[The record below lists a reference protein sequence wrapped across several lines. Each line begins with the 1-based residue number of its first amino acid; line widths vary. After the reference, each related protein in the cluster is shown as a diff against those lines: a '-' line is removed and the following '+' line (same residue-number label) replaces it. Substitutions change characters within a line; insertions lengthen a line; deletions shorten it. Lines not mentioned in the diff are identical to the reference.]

1 MPVESRVSTPRSP
14 VGAPIRPALV
24 VMHHPRRRAGLA
36 RLVTALG
43 DARPAVVVDPDPT
56 GPPSPL
62 RTAKRAWAAVD
73 ARATHH
79 VVLQD
84 DVAPIERFTEHLR
97 AVIAARP
104 DAAVALYVNW
114 RSPHNA
120 YLARWAA
127 LTGRPFADLAP
138 HEYVPTLGLALPSE
152 AAIELSRY
160 LSRFPDDFR
169 DDDELVT
176 GFCLAAGLD
185 IVACVPH
192 LLDHLPGS
200 SVAGNDH
207 HGARH
212 AAVPLPAGGI
222 SPAYWQRTVKRS
234 PERRRYTVDLYKNR
248 CYLRF
253 VRAAAGEPAQH
264 PYSWPWANWCG
275 LIDAEGDRIRS
286 RFRDWLDRATK
297 TVDAPPADLLE
308 LWAACYLTGRD
319 AGPAT
324 GSLPELVDAAL
335 GTLVRSGVP
344 NGSPDDLLDLCRAAA
359 DLGREDS

>member
-1 MPVESRVSTPRSP
+1 MPLESRAAAIRAP
-14 VGAPIRPALV
+14 VGTEIRPALAI
-24 VMHHPRRRAGLA
+24 MHHPRRRAGLA
-36 RLVTALG
+36 ELVAALG
-43 DARPAVVVDPDPT
+43 DDRPNVVVDPDPT

-73 ARATHH
+73 SRATHH

-84 DVAPIERFTEHLR
+84 DVAPVERFGEHLR

-114 RSPHNA
+114 RSPHNS

-127 LTGRPFADLAP
+127 LTGRPFTDLAP
-138 HEYVPTLGLALPSE
+138 HEYVPTLGLALPTE
-152 AAIELSRY
+152 AAVELSRY
-160 LSRFPDDFR
+160 LSGFPDDFR

-200 SVAGNDH
+200 SVAGNDD
-207 HGARH
+207 HGARQ
-212 AAVPLPAGGI
+212 AAVPMPAGEI
-222 SPAYWQRTVKRS
+222 PPTYWQRTVTK
-234 PERRRYTVDLYKNR
+234 PPGRRRYTVDLYNSR

-253 VRAAAGEPAQH
+253 IRPDAGEPARH

-275 LIDAEGDRIRS
+275 LVDADSGHIRS
-286 RFRDWLDRATK
+286 RFSDWLDRATR
-297 TVDAPPADLLE
+297 TVDAHPADLLE
-308 LWAACYLTGRD
+308 LWAAGYLAGRD
-319 AGPAT
+319 AGAVPGPAR
-324 GSLPELVDAAL
+324 EVVDAAL

-344 NGSPDDLLDLCRAAA
+344 NGSPDDLLELCRAAV
-359 DLGREDS
+359 DCGRGAS